1 MDLLNVAQRHWLS
14 RLELLAARDIAF
26 HDRFVRHRRFLLLHE
41 RVGVALRTLLPVHH
55 RLLRVNRLLFL
66 CFLGPEQLLQV
77 AHLIELGQSED
88 LVLLDDNLGLLH
100 DLRQCIRR
108 RLPLERC
115 QPIETALE

>member
-1 MDLLNVAQRHWLS
+1 M
-14 RLELLAARDIAF
+14 
-26 HDRFVRHRRFLLLHE
+26 
-41 RVGVALRTLLPVHH
+41 HH

-77 AHLIELGQSED
+77 AHLIDLGQSED
-88 LVLLDDNLGLLH
+88 LVLLDDHLRLLH

-115 QPIETALE
+115 QPVETAFERLNLLFFTRVASDLVLGMRVQGLIPVEFSYVYVVLARQVVLWDDFA